1 MARELIFEY
10 TEPLEKYPMY
20 LWVHKEIDGEITITA
35 RSRVRDSNAPGI
47 CMAGNSGCMIIPER
61 ALMNLIVALGSLV
74 PHKAKNLAVVEKPP
88 EIV

>member
-10 TEPLEKYPMY
+10 MEPLEKYPMY
-20 LWVHKEIDGEITITA
+20 LRVHKEINGEIIVTV

-61 ALMNLIVALGSLV
+61 ALMNLVVALGSLV
-74 PHKAKNLAVVEKPP
+74 PHKAKNLALAPP
-88 EIV
+88 LPEVT